1 MRIWLISYDIADAKR
16 RRAVEKSLLACG
28 ERIQESVFI
37 AALARRPLAQLQ
49 ATIADLILPA
59 EDALVWYPVCER
71 CQAACDCAPS
81 LAIGLR
87 AGYWIA

>member
-16 RRAVEKSLLACG
+16 RRAVEKTLLACG

-37 AALARRPLAQLQ
+37 AALARRALPQLQ
-49 ATIADLILPA
+49 ETIASLILPT

-71 CQAACDCAPS
+71 CQAACDSAGL
-81 LAIGLR
+81 LALGQR